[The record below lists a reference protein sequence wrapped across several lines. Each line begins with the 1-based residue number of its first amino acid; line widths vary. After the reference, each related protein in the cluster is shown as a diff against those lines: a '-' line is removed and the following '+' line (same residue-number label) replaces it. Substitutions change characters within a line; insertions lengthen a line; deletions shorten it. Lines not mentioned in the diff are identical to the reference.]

1 MEFGNTTFLN
11 DLLVFFEDHCMT
23 GYKALAPHAME
34 LVMVFAV
41 IDICIT
47 WTLYSGKLSLA
58 EITAKVMKIGFFM
71 FFILNMD
78 KINQAIL
85 VSFQY
90 AGIIASGGT
99 IDTAPITP
107 SEIMDKGFDACSAI
121 LSYMMDHKLS
131 LLGPGL
137 LMYLLYIIVTL
148 AAFFFMAFQILITKI
163 EFNVFA
169 TLAVILL
176 PFGSLKYT
184 QFLFQR
190 VISAVFSYG
199 VKLMVMIFILG
210 LFNTLLESAGGG
222 IPGWTPED
230 EPSFGDTLRYALSY
244 ATMAFLMWQLPN
256 LAAGFMNGQP
266 SLEGGQALGGLKAGA
281 AMAASVASA
290 PMTAGAS
297 VAAAAG
303 AIGATAHMAKAAS
316 ATSGKSF
323 AREFVSSAA
332 RQSFANSKIGQALI
346 KGATRSMNAAEEA
359 KNIASGEVFRTPQGN
374 RN

>member
-1 MEFGNTTFLN
+1 
-11 DLLVFFEDHCMT
+11 
-23 GYKALAPHAME
+23 
-34 LVMVFAV
+34 MVFAV

-90 AGIIASGGT
+90 AGL
-99 IDTAPITP
+99 TAAQVPATELLKP
-107 SEIMDKGFDACSAI
+107 SAI
-121 LSYMMDHKLS
+121 IDQGFRACGAILEYMMNNKLS

-137 LMYLLYIIVTL
+137 AMYLIYIIVTL

-169 TLAVILL
+169 SLAVILL

-210 LFNTLLESAGGG
+210 LFKVLLDSAGGG

-346 KGATRSMNAAEEA
+346 KGATRSMNAAEDA

>member
-107 SEIMDKGFDACSAI
+107 SEIMDKGFDAC
-121 LSYMMDHKLS
+121 
-131 LLGPGL
+131 
-137 LMYLLYIIVTL
+137 
-148 AAFFFMAFQILITKI
+148 
-163 EFNVFA
+163 
-169 TLAVILL
+169 
-176 PFGSLKYT
+176 
-184 QFLFQR
+184 R
-190 VISAVFSYG
+190 
-199 VKLMVMIFILG
+199 
-210 LFNTLLESAGGG
+210 
-222 IPGWTPED
+222 
-230 EPSFGDTLRYALSY
+230 
-244 ATMAFLMWQLPN
+244 
-256 LAAGFMNGQP
+256 
-266 SLEGGQALGGLKAGA
+266 
-281 AMAASVASA
+281 SV
-290 PMTAGAS
+290 
-297 VAAAAG
+297 
-303 AIGATAHMAKAAS
+303 
-316 ATSGKSF
+316 
-323 AREFVSSAA
+323 
-332 RQSFANSKIGQALI
+332 
-346 KGATRSMNAAEEA
+346 
-359 KNIASGEVFRTPQGN
+359 
-374 RN
+374 